1 MCVCVNVLVFVG
13 EALFLVDTLREEERN
28 DRDGFTSSE
37 SVVGQNCQVL
47 SGKEQLNLQ
56 SSSARDKLSN
66 IQFEK

>member
-1 MCVCVNVLVFVG
+1 MCVNVLVFVG

-47 SGKEQLNLQ
+47 SGK
-56 SSSARDKLSN
+56 
-66 IQFEK
+66 